1 MSPRPWLPLDE
12 AVLLVLASSK
22 IEVEL
27 QEFGERGILFLTDAT
42 WKELCAFLCDAGSEG
57 RLRLR
62 GRRNSSDDPAGE
74 MEEIPQA
81 YFAKDRAFFTSGDIS
96 HLPLNS
102 TAATVEEERATREGS
117 RQEDDWLEAHVNR
130 KDLCTLLGMNGILRG
145 FSSVKLRKW
154 YEERVRSWPAKTQP
168 PSRQTDCNEARKA
181 FGNGVPREAV
191 FVLRRELAPKEWTRS
206 GRRKKSV
213 NE

>member
-1 MSPRPWLPLDE
+1 MTNSGRSDGSAGEGEQSEEGHGSAVLYDAVLRWIHEGRRAAAPVRMSPRPWLPLDE

-74 MEEIPQA
+74 ME
-81 YFAKDRAFFTSGDIS
+81 
-96 HLPLNS
+96 
-102 TAATVEEERATREGS
+102 
-117 RQEDDWLEAHVNR
+117 
-130 KDLCTLLGMNGILRG
+130 
-145 FSSVKLRKW
+145 
-154 YEERVRSWPAKTQP
+154 
-168 PSRQTDCNEARKA
+168 
-181 FGNGVPREAV
+181 
-191 FVLRRELAPKEWTRS
+191 
-206 GRRKKSV
+206 
-213 NE
+213 